1 MINKSYTKI
10 GAAVVIALGATWLG
24 TTVYGGQQIIKQ
36 YPEALAKLNASQ
48 FGGMKV
54 VVTKQESGFL
64 TSRVNWDLI
73 VTPNPCSPDVT
84 FKLSGYDVIHNGIFP
99 SVGLGQIQTHILW
112 PERLQPTL
120 TKIFGSKE
128 PLVITTN
135 VGLLGALSTDISSP
149 AVTYS
154 AENQGTLDW
163 KGFNFKAKYNK
174 AATTSHIDFDFDGAT
189 MTSGNKQLVI
199 KLDDI
204 HYEVESETG
213 ISGLGLGEGELVL
226 KGLNVTKDSQN
237 FGFKDLKVKTH
248 ASEKGG
254 FFAVDIKTHVAKL
267 IQNDQSVGNVDLAFN
282 VDHVDALALKNVTEI
297 AKKTQNECKPSHT
310 ALIQAAQPI
319 FEKGMVATLNH
330 ADVELF
336 GGKAHAEAKF
346 KLPPLTA
353 AEVQD
358 PKQGLQ
364 KVEIDGQANV
374 TQKLITAIVD
384 MVAKANSNG
393 QPIDPQQRA
402 QLESTLLAKPLSEGL
417 IVKNAEGYVSQFSVR
432 QGKTTV
438 NGKPLNEV
446 N

>member
-1 MINKSYTKI
+1 MMNKPYTKI
-10 GAAVVIALGATWLG
+10 GAAVVLVLGVSWLG

-36 YPEALAKLNASQ
+36 YPEAIAKLNASQ
-48 FGGMKV
+48 FGGLKV
-54 VVTKQESGFL
+54 VITKQESGFL

-73 VTPNPCSPDVT
+73 LTPNPCSPEVT

-112 PERLQPTL
+112 PERIQPTL

-128 PLVITTN
+128 PVVIKTN

-154 AENQGTLDW
+154 GENQGSLDW
-163 KGFNFKAKYNK
+163 KGFNFKSKYNK
-174 AATTSHIDFDFDGAT
+174 TATTSHIDFDSDGAT
-189 MTSGNKQLVI
+189 MTTGNKQFSI
-199 KLDDI
+199 KLDEI
-204 HYEVESETG
+204 HYDSESEKG
-213 ISGLGLGEGELVL
+213 ISGLGLGESEIILE
-226 KGLNVTKDSQN
+226 GLNVTKDSQS
-237 FGFKDLKVKTH
+237 FGLKDLKVKTH
-248 ASEKGG
+248 ASEKDG
-254 FFAVDIKTHVAKL
+254 FFAVDIKTHIDKL

-282 VDHVDALALKNVTEI
+282 VDHIDALALKNLTEI

-319 FEKGMVATLNH
+319 LEKGMVATLNH

-346 KLPPLTA
+346 KLPTLTV
-353 AEVQD
+353 AEAQD
-358 PKQGLQ
+358 PKLGIQ

-384 MVAKANSNG
+384 MMIKSNG
-393 QPIDPQQRA
+393 QPVDPQQHA
-402 QLESTLLAKPLSEGL
+402 QIENTLLAKPLSEGL

-432 QGKTTV
+432 QGNTTV
-438 NGKPLNEV
+438 NGKPLNQV